1 MIWMLV
7 LVQTAWRECT
17 VVRRYITMTQERHVE
32 ITLRHSCEQ
41 AVCGAGGTSL
51 FTSLRERLEREVGEL
66 AAQNAKVKVTSP
78 ANTMERR
85 FSVWL
90 GQFLLMTADIVH
102 PITWDFS
109 TEC

>member
-1 MIWMLV
+1 MK
-7 LVQTAWRECT
+7 
-17 VVRRYITMTQERHVE
+17 QERHVE
-32 ITLRHSCEQ
+32 VRVSVVHWCEQ
-41 AVCGAGGTSL
+41 AVCWAGGTSL

-90 GQFLLMTADIVH
+90 VQFLLMTADIVH
-102 PITWDFS
+102 SITWDFS